1 MQTTSKTAKGLVLP
15 ARTVGD
21 MFAKI
26 SSYFNDRQAPVMA
39 IERGESITL
48 FLEDGQVAL
57 TVSRSMEGGAL

>member
-1 MQTTSKTAKGLVLP
+1 MLP
-15 ARTVGD
+15 SRTVGD